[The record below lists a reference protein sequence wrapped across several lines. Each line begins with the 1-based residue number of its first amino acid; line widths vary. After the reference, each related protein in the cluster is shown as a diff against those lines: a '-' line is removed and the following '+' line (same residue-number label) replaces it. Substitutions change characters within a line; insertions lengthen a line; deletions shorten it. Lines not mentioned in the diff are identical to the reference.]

1 MTDVFVCYSR
11 RDLDFVRR
19 LAESLRERGRDM
31 FVDLGQ
37 WWHDDGDPR
46 HGVSADREQATRS
59 SDATGTHSEVS
70 ADVGMI
76 DDRLPTD
83 VDTGSSRDL
92 IAMLVL
98 VAPLACGLS
107 SRTNWMS
114 GRSASRTRLVAQL
127 PFVARQTR
135 PCAQP
140 ASARSSSVGWARSA
154 VGVRPV
160 IMSVGVKGK
169 AALTV
174 RMYSAAR

>member
-76 DDRLPTD
+76 DDTEPDATGTSRAGERADD
-83 VDTGSSRDL
+83 VHTAITG
-92 IAMLVL
+92 ATAVL
-98 VAPLACGLS
+98 VVVSPALA
-107 SRTNWMS
+107 
-114 GRSASRTRLVAQL
+114 
-127 PFVARQTR
+127 
-135 PCAQP
+135 
-140 ASARSSSVGWARSA
+140 ASARCRNEIERSVALRKRI
-154 VGVRPV
+154 VVVRAQETPV
-160 IMSVGVKGK
+160 ES
-169 AALTV
+169 LP
-174 RMYSAAR
+174 